1 MTRALR
7 AALLCLAAVAAL
19 ALAACGGDDESN
31 DYVDDVNAV
40 QNEFLDTMTEVAST
54 PPTNP
59 SQAGDVVSEMEDAFA
74 TAADDLE
81 AIDPPEEV
89 ADLHDELVT
98 TMSDLG
104 TQVADLGESLTSGN
118 PQQTAQAAT
127 ELQAALTEAQ
137 TEVTSLTDQINEE
150 LGG

>member
-54 PPTNP
+54 PPTTP
-59 SQAGDVVSEMEDAFA
+59 AQAGDVVSEMEDAFSA
-74 TAADDLE
+74 AADDLE
-81 AIDPPEEV
+81 AIEPPEEV
-89 ADLHDELVT
+89 ADLHDELIT

-104 TQVADLGESLTSGN
+104 DQVAGLGEALTSGN
-118 PQQTAQAAT
+118 PQQTTQAAT
-127 ELQAALTEAQ
+127 ELQASLTEAQ

>member
-19 ALAACGGDDESN
+19 ALAACGGDESSDE
-31 DYVDDVNAV
+31 YIDDVNAV

-59 SQAGDVVSEMEDAFA
+59 AQAGDVISEMEAAFT

-81 AIDPPEEV
+81 AIDPPEDV
-89 ADLHDELVT
+89 ADLHEELTT

-104 TQVADLGESLTSGN
+104 GQVADLGESLTGGN

-137 TEVTSLTDQINEE
+137 SEVTTLTDQINEE